1 MNPQAIG
8 NPKMNSMKAA
18 QLVGPRSVAVRYVPL
33 PALPQD
39 SDVLIRVG
47 AAGICGSDLHYYVQG
62 GIGDQIV
69 EYPFTL
75 GHECAGTVEM
85 CGPLSGEL
93 APGDRVT
100 VDPAVSCEECDQCH
114 AGRPHTCRSLKFLG
128 CPGQLSGCMSEYLVL
143 PARNCF
149 KLPSDLSLI
158 QGVLSEPLAIGIYA
172 AAFLK
177 DLDPETIGIL
187 GAGPIGLSV
196 LLACTAQG
204 LQKIYMTDK
213 IETRVHAA
221 RAHGARWSGNPE
233 KSDIVADIL
242 DQEKDLDAVF
252 ECSGDPQALEQAVR
266 LLRPGGTLFILGIP
280 ERPKIFFAIH
290 TLRRKEIRIQN
301 IRRQNQCTQQALDLL
316 ADGAIDASFMVTHTF
331 GMEKIG
337 QALELAANY
346 ADGVIKAI
354 VRLDIQDE

>member
-1 MNPQAIG
+1 
-8 NPKMNSMKAA
+8 MKAA
-18 QLVGPRSVAVRYVPL
+18 QLVGLRSAMIRDVPL

-47 AAGICGSDLHYYVQG
+47 AAGICGSDLHYYTRG
-62 GIGDQIV
+62 RIGDQIV

-85 CGPLSGEL
+85 CGPISGNL
-93 APGDRVT
+93 APGDRVA
-100 VDPAVSCEECDQCH
+100 VDPAVACGECDQCR
-114 AGRPHTCRSLKFLG
+114 AGRPHTCRNLRFLG

-149 KLPSDLSLI
+149 KLPSDLSLT
-158 QGVLSEPLAIGIYA
+158 QGVLTEPLAIGIYA

-177 DLDPETIGIL
+177 DLNPEAIGIL

-196 LLACTAQG
+196 LLACTTQG
-204 LQKIYMTDK
+204 LQRIYMTDR
-213 IETRVHAA
+213 IETRAHAA
-221 RAHGARWSGNPE
+221 RTHGASWSGNPE

-242 DQEKDLDAVF
+242 EQEKGLDAVF

-280 ERPKIFFAIH
+280 ELPTVFFSIH

-316 ADGAIDASFMVTHTF
+316 VEGTIDASFMITHTF

-337 QALELAANY
+337 QALDLAAGY
-346 ADGVIKAI
+346 ADGVIKAM
-354 VRLDIQDE
+354 IQLETQDD